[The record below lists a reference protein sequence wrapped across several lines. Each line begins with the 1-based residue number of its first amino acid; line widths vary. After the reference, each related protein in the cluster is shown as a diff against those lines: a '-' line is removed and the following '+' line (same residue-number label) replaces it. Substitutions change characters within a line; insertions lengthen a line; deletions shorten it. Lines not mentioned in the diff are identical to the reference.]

1 MEEKY
6 NFKQVIAYGMV
17 AFRNYLTSANNGKT
31 DAEQFGRLFIEPLE
45 KIYKKEDVIKIAI
58 VLLERKST
66 NS

>member
-1 MEEKY
+1 
-6 NFKQVIAYGMV
+6 MV

-45 KIYKKEDVIKIAI
+45 KIYKKEDVIKIAN